1 MYAPISFL
9 SRWSRRS
16 SPFSSKIRR
25 RLSGFSPD
33 LGRIETAPSVWVSMN
48 TVSPAF
54 RPAPTTHRFG
64 SDTTYVEPPVSCNF
78 RPSIP
83 LTRSPPTVYGVKRVL
98 PIVYIVHPSTPVDRE
113 HSIGNHHRA
122 RGTPSVPVAN
132 EFEVEEESVRRMAG
146 TPEEMERLHR

>member
-1 MYAPISFL
+1 
-9 SRWSRRS
+9 
-16 SPFSSKIRR
+16 
-25 RLSGFSPD
+25 
-33 LGRIETAPSVWVSMN
+33 MN

-146 TPEEMERLHR
+146 TPEEMERLHRASGRKRVWIVVAVIAIVAIL

>member
-9 SRWSRRS
+9 NRWSRRS

-25 RLSGFSPD
+25 RISGFSPG

-98 PIVYIVHPSTPVDRE
+98 PIVYIAHPSTPVDRE
-113 HSIGNHHRA
+113 HSIRNRHREGELRRSQRKTKLRLK
-122 RGTPSVPVAN
+122 RG
-132 EFEVEEESVRRMAG
+132 G
-146 TPEEMERLHR
+146 